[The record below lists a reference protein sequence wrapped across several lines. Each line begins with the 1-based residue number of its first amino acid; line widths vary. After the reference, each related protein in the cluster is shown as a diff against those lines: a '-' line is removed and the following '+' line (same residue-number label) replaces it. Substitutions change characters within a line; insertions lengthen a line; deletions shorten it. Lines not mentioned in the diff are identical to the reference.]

1 MTEINYEVWKDKEL
15 ARKFLTGV
23 RGAIPFAH
31 EQIEIMNRII
41 NSCGINI
48 TNILDLGCGDGIL
61 AASILQFHPK
71 ASGVLLDI
79 SDAMLE
85 FAREKLASYSND
97 LTFITAD
104 YGNKQWLDKVKD
116 KAPFSVIVSGFSI
129 HHQTDERKK
138 ELYSEIFGLLA
149 YGGLFLNIE
158 HVSSPTDWVNSLFND
173 CFIDSLYK
181 MHRQTDINLTRE
193 YVANEYYRR
202 DDKASNILTPLE
214 IQCEWLRKIGF
225 NDVDCYFKIF
235 ELTVFGGRK
244 KK

>member
-1 MTEINYEVWKDKEL
+1 MVDINYEVWKDKEL

-23 RGAIPFAH
+23 RGAIPLAN

-61 AASILQFHPK
+61 AASILQNHPK

-79 SDAMLE
+79 SDAMLG
-85 FAREKLASYSND
+85 FAREKLASYSNN

-104 YGNKQWLDKVKD
+104 YGNKQWLEKVNE
-116 KAPFSVIVSGFSI
+116 KAPFGVIVSGFSI
-129 HHQTDERKK
+129 HHQSDERKK
-138 ELYSEIFGLLA
+138 ELYSEIFGLLVQ
-149 YGGLFLNIE
+149 GGLFLNIE

-181 MHRQTDINLTRE
+181 MHKQTNDNLTRE
-193 YVANEYYRR
+193 EVAREYYNR
-202 DDKASNILTPLE
+202 DDKASNILAPVET
-214 IQCEWLRKIGF
+214 QCEWLREIGF
-225 NDVDCYFKIF
+225 SDVDCYFKIF
-235 ELTVFGGRK
+235 ELALFGGRK
-244 KK
+244 K

>member
-15 ARKFLTGV
+15 AKKFLTGV
-23 RGAIPFAH
+23 RGAIPFAN
-31 EQIEIMNRII
+31 EQIEVMNRVI

-61 AASILQFHPK
+61 AASILQNHPK
-71 ASGVLLDI
+71 AKGVLLDI

-85 FAREKLASYSND
+85 FAKEKLASYTDN
-97 LTFITAD
+97 LTFVTAD
-104 YGNKQWLDKVKD
+104 YVNKQWLEKVKD

-138 ELYSEIFGLLA
+138 ELYSEIFGLLEK
-149 YGGLFLNIE
+149 GGLFLNIE
-158 HVSSPTDWVNSLFND
+158 HVTSATEWVNSLFND

-181 MHRQTDINLTRE
+181 MHKQTNENITKE
-193 YVANEYYRR
+193 YVAKEYYRR
-202 DDKASNILTPLE
+202 DDKASNILASLKT
-214 IQCEWLRKIGF
+214 QCEWLREIGF

-235 ELTVFGGRK
+235 ELAVFGGRK
-244 KK
+244 E